1 MKFRNTYRRA
11 ADFVTAPDD
20 LTNAVLQIPQKQR
33 RAIPRPLRLVAAAAV
48 VALVIGALAFWP
60 AGEKEY
66 VTAPGLLTIRAYA
79 LNENEIS
86 DINSTVLEEGVELPW
101 EYAWSNA
108 ISHLPICYGL
118 PIKLVIPEEIYA
130 GMDISLDICV
140 TGGSCNRIPNITMD
154 PDTKEIIAE
163 RDFNLGTKFTV
174 PNGYTIYWTS
184 DSPDMKETARGR
196 SFVDVIIRA
205 DNMIVGYAVIEVAE
219 QLPEGVTE
227 PPKGTVYP
235 YLAKVLAIV
244 SFPQVEGE
252 YQSVVRR
259 YVEKKFEEVHQ
270 NAE

>member
-1 MKFRNTYRRA
+1 MKFKHTYRRA
-11 ADFVTAPDD
+11 ADCVSAPEE
-20 LTNAVLQIPQKQR
+20 LTTTVLQIPKQTKPR
-33 RAIPRPLRLVAAAAV
+33 GISRPLRLVAVAAV
-48 VALVIGALAFWP
+48 LALVIGILSFWP
-60 AGEKEY
+60 AEEQEY
-66 VTAPGLLTIRAYA
+66 VTGPGLLAIRAYA

-86 DINSTVLEEGVELPW
+86 EINSTVLEEGVELPW
-101 EYAWSNA
+101 EYAWSSA
-108 ISHLPICYGL
+108 ISRLPIFYGL
-118 PIKLVIPEEIYA
+118 PIKLVIPEDIYE

-154 PDTKEIIAE
+154 PYTGEIIAE
-163 RDFNLGTKFTV
+163 SDYNLGTKFSV
-174 PNGYTIYWTS
+174 PNGYTIYWTC
-184 DSPDMKETARGR
+184 DSPDMKVTARGR
-196 SFVDVIIRA
+196 SFIDVIIRA

-259 YVEKKFEEVHQ
+259 YVEKKIEEIHQ
-270 NAE
+270 K

>member
-1 MKFRNTYRRA
+1 MFEKMNA
-11 ADFVTAPDD
+11 AMEQVKDD
-20 LTNAVLQIPQKQR
+20 YLLEAEEYEKKS
-33 RAIPRPLRLVAAAAV
+33 RPTWVRFAAAAAV
-48 VALVIGALAFWP
+48 LALVIGILSFWP
-60 AGEKEY
+60 AGEQEY
-66 VTAPGLLTIRAYA
+66 VTGPGLLAIRAYA

-86 DINSTVLEEGVELPW
+86 DLNSTVLEEGVELPW
-101 EYAWSNA
+101 EYTWSNA
-108 ISHLPICYGL
+108 ISRLPICYGL
-118 PIKLVIPEEIYA
+118 PIKLEIPEEIYA

-259 YVEKKFEEVHQ
+259 YVEKKFEEIHQ
-270 NAE
+270 DAK